1 MKKQKIFI
9 GLITVVLLAVAAVWF
24 FVFYAPTHFKRDVAD
39 EKGIQITA
47 AALVK
52 AYQANEPNANT
63 MYLDKPIEI
72 KGEIGE
78 TKLDQAGNTTLTLKS
93 DDPFASV
100 FCTLKKADPNLKAGQ
115 TITVKGI
122 CTGFLSD
129 VVLKEAIIVP

>member
-1 MKKQKIFI
+1 MKQKILI
-9 GLITVVLLAVAAVWF
+9 GALLTAVVAVAAMWF

-52 AYQANEPNANT
+52 AYQDNESNANAL
-63 MYLDKPIEI
+63 YLDKPIEI
-72 KGEIGE
+72 KGEIAE
-78 TKLDQAGNTTLTLKS
+78 TKADQAGNTTITLKS
-93 DDPFASV
+93 NDPFANV
-100 FCTLKKADPNLKAGQ
+100 FCTLKKADSSVKVGQ
-115 TITVKGI
+115 TITIKGI

>member
-1 MKKQKIFI
+1 MKQKILI
-9 GLITVVLLAVAAVWF
+9 GALITAVIAVAAIWF

-52 AYQANEPNANT
+52 AYQENETNANAL
-63 MYLDKPIEI
+63 YLDKPIEI

-78 TKLDQAGNTTLTLKS
+78 TKADQAGNTTLTLKS
-93 DDPFASV
+93 EDAFASV
-100 FCTLKKADPNLKAGQ
+100 FCTLKKTDPSLKAGQ
-115 TITVKGI
+115 TVTVKGI

>member
-1 MKKQKIFI
+1 MKQKILI
-9 GLITVVLLAVAAVWF
+9 GALITIVLAIAAVWF

-52 AYQANEPNANT
+52 AYQENESNANT
-63 MYLDKPIEI
+63 LYLDKPIEI

-78 TKLDQAGNTTLTLKS
+78 VKADQTGNTTLTLKS
-93 DDPFASV
+93 EDAFASV
-100 FCTLKKADPNLKAGQ
+100 FCTLKKADPSLKAGQ

>member
-1 MKKQKIFI
+1 MKQKILI
-9 GLITVVLLAVAAVWF
+9 GALITVLIAFAAIWF

-52 AYQANEPNANT
+52 AYQENESNANAL
-63 MYLDKPIEI
+63 YLDKPIEI

-78 TKLDQAGNTTLTLKS
+78 TKADQAGNTTLTLKS
-93 DDPFASV
+93 EDAFASV
-100 FCTLKKADPNLKAGQ
+100 FCTLKKADASLKAGQ
-115 TITVKGI
+115 IITVKGI

>member
-1 MKKQKIFI
+1 MKQKILI
-9 GLITVVLLAVAAVWF
+9 GALITVLLAIAAVWF

-52 AYQANEPNANT
+52 AYQENETNANAL
-63 MYLDKPIEI
+63 YLDKPIEI
-72 KGEIGE
+72 KGEIAE
-78 TKLDQAGNTTLTLKS
+78 TKTDQAGNTTITLKS
-93 DDPFASV
+93 EDPFASV
-100 FCTLKKADPNLKAGQ
+100 FCTLKKVEPSLKAGQ

-129 VVLKEAIIVP
+129 VVLKDAIIVP